1 MALDDYSVSKS
12 SRTCAR
18 TGRLLEPDE
27 ACVATL
33 CENETGQLERQD
45 YALDAWSDD
54 NRPEGFFSMWRTKVP
69 ADDGPRRLFLDDEAL
84 VDLFTRL
91 EGEER
96 RDRQAF
102 RYVLG
107 LVLLRKRLLRF
118 EGRRESDQG
127 QISLLRPR
135 GQSEGAPMEVLDP
148 GLSDEDIVAVHE
160 QLGEILHGD
169 LG

>member
-1 MALDDYSVSKS
+1 MAIDDYSFSRS
-12 SRTCAR
+12 SRTCTR
-18 TGRLLEPDE
+18 TGRVLEPDE
-27 ACVATL
+27 VCVATL
-33 CENETGQLERQD
+33 CENEAGQLERHD
-45 YALDAWSDD
+45 YALDAWSNDD
-54 NRPEGFFSMWRTKVP
+54 RPKGFFSMWRTKVP
-69 ADDGPRRLFLDDEAL
+69 PDDGPRRLFLDDEAL
-84 VDLFTRL
+84 LDLFTRL

-118 EGRRESDQG
+118 EGRRDSDKG

-135 GQSEGAPMEVLDP
+135 GQSNGPPMEVLDP
-148 GLSDEDIVAVHE
+148 GLSDKDIVAVHE